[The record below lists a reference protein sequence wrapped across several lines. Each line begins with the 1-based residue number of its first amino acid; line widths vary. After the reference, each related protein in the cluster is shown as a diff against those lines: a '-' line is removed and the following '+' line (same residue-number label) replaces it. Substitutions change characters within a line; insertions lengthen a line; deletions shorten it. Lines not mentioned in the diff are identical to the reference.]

1 MAYDELPIP
10 GIEQMM
16 RLIFRHEDDKLWS
29 QQGEMDAWKYRLKV
43 TEKLNKQNKPKVG
56 RKRQRISEMNERSR
70 DSPED
75 LDSMYCDSKRQRLE
89 DSSEM
94 AGDLEIIEFEEEDRP
109 CVSLDLPVDK

>member
-43 TEKLNKQNKPKVG
+43 SEKLNKQNNSCTFFINIASFKA
-56 RKRQRISEMNERSR
+56 RI
-70 DSPED
+70 
-75 LDSMYCDSKRQRLE
+75 
-89 DSSEM
+89 
-94 AGDLEIIEFEEEDRP
+94 
-109 CVSLDLPVDK
+109 

>member
-43 TEKLNKQNKPKVG
+43 TEKLNKQAKPKVG
-56 RKRQRISEMNERSR
+56 RKRKRISEMNE
-70 DSPED
+70 
-75 LDSMYCDSKRQRLE
+75 
-89 DSSEM
+89 
-94 AGDLEIIEFEEEDRP
+94 
-109 CVSLDLPVDK
+109 